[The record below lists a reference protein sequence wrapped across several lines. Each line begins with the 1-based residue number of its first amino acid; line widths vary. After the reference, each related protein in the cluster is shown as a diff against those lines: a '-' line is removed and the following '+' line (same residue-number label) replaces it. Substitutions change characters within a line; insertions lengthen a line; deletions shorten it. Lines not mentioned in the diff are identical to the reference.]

1 MYILTPKFKENTPTA
16 QALEVISGTLIESSQ
31 RIYSLLQNIGTEL
44 HNLDNSKSFNLKEE
58 NLKSKD
64 KSKYDVVDDLLT
76 FNDNL
81 RHIEVSLRQI
91 LGELS
96 GKY

>member
-1 MYILTPKFKENTPTA
+1 MFILSPKFKENTPTA

-31 RIYSLLQNIGTEL
+31 RIYSLIQSIGREL
-44 HNLDNSKSFNLKEE
+44 HNLDNSKSFNLKKE

-64 KSKYDVVDDLLT
+64 KSKYDVVDDLLA

-81 RHIEVSLRQI
+81 GLIGVSLRQI